1 LVAYAVFGTSRQ
13 LVVAAT
19 SASAAMLAS
28 TVAALGPADQKTYV
42 ALATALVLLVGVVF
56 VGAGVV
62 KLGFITQFISR
73 PVMDGFVFG
82 LAIFITVSQ
91 LNKIFGVSKGTGDT
105 LQTLWHVLVEL
116 GHTNLITLGLSLGAL
131 LLLFGL
137 ERIAPRLPAGLLV
150 LALGIAVST
159 LFHLAAHAVDVV
171 GKIPAG
177 LPAVGLPHVGAA
189 NAAALLSGA
198 AGIALVVYSEALGAA
213 DTFASKHGYEV
224 KANQELI
231 ALGVANLGSGLLGG
245 LVAGGGMSGTAVND
259 GAGARTQVSSLAA
272 AGLALITV
280 VALTPL
286 FTNLPEAV
294 LGALIIHAVSHL
306 MKVRQMRRY
315 FALARSEFWLGLLA
329 LVGVITLDVL
339 PGLIIAV
346 VASLILFVYHSSRP
360 HASVLGRVPDV
371 PGAYADVERHH
382 ESQTIPGLVIMRL
395 DAPLYFGNASLVRD
409 RLKELAAGGS
419 GPVRAMLYDMTAND
433 ELDVTSCEMLE
444 QLIGDLHKAGVSLL
458 LAEVHTPVRDMLA
471 RSRVLATLG
480 GERVFPTVE
489 AAVQAFLA
497 APNHATGP
505 GAAAPGA
512 PREHEDQP
520 TPASST

>member
-1 LVAYAVFGTSRQ
+1 
-13 LVVAAT
+13 
-19 SASAAMLAS
+19 
-28 TVAALGPADQKTYV
+28 
-42 ALATALVLLVGVVF
+42 
-56 VGAGVV
+56 
-62 KLGFITQFISR
+62 
-73 PVMDGFVFG
+73 
-82 LAIFITVSQ
+82 
-91 LNKIFGVSKGTGDT
+91 
-105 LQTLWHVLVEL
+105 
-116 GHTNLITLGLSLGAL
+116 
-131 LLLFGL
+131 
-137 ERIAPRLPAGLLV
+137 
-150 LALGIAVST
+150 
-159 LFHLAAHAVDVV
+159 
-171 GKIPAG
+171 
-177 LPAVGLPHVGAA
+177 
-189 NAAALLSGA
+189 
-198 AGIALVVYSEALGAA
+198 
-213 DTFASKHGYEV
+213 
-224 KANQELI
+224 
-231 ALGVANLGSGLLGG
+231 
-245 LVAGGGMSGTAVND
+245 MSGTAVND

-339 PGLIIAV
+339 PGLIVAV

-433 ELDVTSCEMLE
+433 ELDVTSSEMLE
-444 QLIGDLHKAGVSLL
+444 QLIGDLQKAGVSLL

-489 AAVQAFLA
+489 AAVQALLA

-520 TPASST
+520 TPASPT